1 MVPRDYVRRK
11 SHPRKSR
18 SRIIPNLLILLAIIL
33 VILFATMLYFLAKTD
48 PNKPAPTPKVKTAPP
63 AVTLPEQPQERWT
76 YLKELETPNS
86 AGVSANAVA
95 TERQQILDSF
105 AGNITANPTTIPTTR
120 PTTKEATAQTQATT
134 PQTPPPASTKWLLQ
148 CGAFK
153 DKTNADAVRAELAM
167 AGISGSITNGAL
179 YRVTA
184 GPYNSKNDADKVI
197 NILKSNGITS
207 CIATDR

>member
-11 SHPRKSR
+11 SQSKRNR
-18 SRIIPNLLILLAIIL
+18 SRVMPNLLIMLGLIL
-33 VILFATMLYFLAKTD
+33 VISFAYLLYFLAKTD
-48 PNKPAPTPKVKTAPP
+48 PKKPEVTPKVKTALP
-63 AVTLPEQPQERWT
+63 AMTLPEQPQERWT

-86 AGVSANAVA
+86 ASVNTNAVA

-105 AGNITANPTTIPTTR
+105 AGNITREPVTTTR
-120 PTTKEATAQTQATT
+120 AATT
-134 PQTPPPASTKWLLQ
+134 QTAPTNQVASTNQVTPQTKWLLQ

-153 DKTNADAVRAELAM
+153 ERANADTLRAKLAM
-167 AGISGSITNGAL
+167 AGISGNITGSAL

-184 GPYNSKNDADKVI
+184 GPYNSKNDADKAI
-197 NILKSNGITS
+197 GTLRSNGVTD